1 MLINLGEPMPVP
13 SMALMQQITV
23 NELDVI
29 RDREALGFST
39 GSIDAK
45 RPEAWQVYGYKPHV
59 KFTEMYQAYERGGAG
74 HGAVHRILDKCWQ
87 QLPRIKTPGADEVTP
102 WEAKTLATLNSIKGF
117 HKLRDL
123 DRKNMVGRYAALIYR
138 IADNMKMIDPLV
150 RGSRLVDLVPVFED
164 QIEVTE
170 WHQDKNAENY
180 GTPKMYQYRTK
191 RPDSLGG
198 TSEGPAEWVP
208 VHPSR
213 VQIMAEGSSGN
224 MFDGVP
230 LLRAGFNAL
239 VDIEKISG
247 GSAESYLKN
256 SARTL
261 TFEYDAN
268 AVPSNLGPN
277 GEKID
282 VKRAHEEQVKK
293 VNRNQDSAI
302 ITQGAKAGV
311 LQTHTSDPTGAFQLA
326 ANLFSA
332 SVQVP
337 FTTLFGQQTGRLASD
352 QDRQDMNDRCKSRQ
366 QNEITPVI
374 TELITRLQAAGLIDA
389 GDFVIEWPPLD
400 APGDK
405 DRLEIAKAMTAAMR
419 EAFAAGAPDLFDV
432 DEIRKV
438 AGYEPLTTDPAAP
451 KEGDPASA

>member
-1 MLINLGEPMPVP
+1 
-13 SMALMQQITV
+13 MQQITV

-29 RDREALGFST
+29 RAREALGFSMGALDT
-39 GSIDAK
+39 K
-45 RPEAWQVYGYKPHV
+45 RPSAWDVYGYPLQV
-59 KFTEMYQAYERGGAG
+59 TFAQMYQAYERGGAA

-123 DRKNMVGRYAALIYR
+123 DRKNMIGRYAALIYR
-138 IADNMKMIDPLV
+138 IADNLPLREPLV
-150 RGSRLVDLVPVFED
+150 KGSRLVDLVPVFED
-164 QIEVTE
+164 QIKVTD
-170 WHQDKNAENY
+170 WHQDTNAENY
-180 GTPKMYQYRTK
+180 GTPKMFQYRTK
-191 RPDSLGG
+191 RMESLEHTDGA
-198 TSEGPAEWVP
+198 PVEWVD

-213 VQIMAEGSSGN
+213 VQIMAEGSSGD

-239 VDIEKISG
+239 VDVEKISG

-311 LQTHTSDPTGAFQLA
+311 LQTQTSDPTGAFQLA

-332 SVQVP
+332 SVRIP
-337 FTTLFGQQTGRLASD
+337 MTILFGAQTGRLASD
-352 QDRQDMNDRCKSRQ
+352 QDKIDMQERCEGRQE
-366 QNEITPVI
+366 NEITPVL
-374 TELITRLQAAGLIDA
+374 TELITRLQAAGLIEA
-389 GDFVIEWPPLD
+389 GAFEIEWPPLD
-400 APGDK
+400 TPGDK
-405 DRLEIAKAMTAAMR
+405 DKLEIVKAMTAAMR
-419 EAFAAGAPDLFDV
+419 EAFTAGVPELFDA

-438 AGYEPLTTDPAAP
+438 AGYEPL
-451 KEGDPASA
+451 KGEGLPTEGKPEE

>member
-1 MLINLGEPMPVP
+1 
-13 SMALMQQITV
+13 MQQITV

-29 RDREALGFST
+29 RAREALGFSS

-45 RPEAWQVYGYKPHV
+45 RPDAWGVYGYPQQV
-59 KFTEMYQAYERGGAG
+59 TFAQMYQAYERGGAG

-123 DRKNMVGRYAALIYR
+123 DRKNMIGRYSALIYR
-138 IADNMKMIDPLV
+138 IADNQKLSEPLAK
-150 RGSRLVDLVPVFED
+150 GSRLVDLVPVFED
-164 QIEVTE
+164 QIKVTE
-170 WHQDKNAENY
+170 WHQDANAENF
-180 GTPKMYQYRTK
+180 GTPKMFQYRTK
-191 RPDSLGG
+191 RL
-198 TSEGPAEWVP
+198 EGMEHTDGSPVDWVS

-213 VQIMAEGSSGN
+213 VQIMAEGSSGD

-239 VDIEKISG
+239 VDVEKISG

-261 TFEYDAN
+261 IFKYDKDAN
-268 AVPSNLGPN
+268 PTAIGPN
-277 GEKID
+277 GEQLS
-282 VKRAHEEQVKK
+282 VKKAHEEQVKK
-293 VNRNQDSAI
+293 VNRNQDAAI
-302 ITQGAKAGV
+302 VTQGADAGV
-311 LQTHTSDPTGAFQLA
+311 LQTQTSDPTGAFQLA

-337 FTTLFGQQTGRLASD
+337 FVVLFGQQTGRLASD

-374 TELITRLQAAGLIDA
+374 SELITRLQAAGLIDA

-405 DRLEIAKAMTAAMR
+405 DKLEIVKAMTAAMK
-419 EAFAAGAPDLFDV
+419 EAFGAGVPDLFDA

-438 AGYEPLTTDPAAP
+438 AGYAPLAIDPAAP

>member
-1 MLINLGEPMPVP
+1 MNT
-13 SMALMQQITV
+13 ITV

-29 RDREALGFST
+29 RAREALGFSA
-39 GSIDAK
+39 GSIDTK
-45 RPEAWQVYGYKPHV
+45 RPDAWGVYGYPLQV
-59 KFTEMYQAYERGGAG
+59 TFAQMYQAYERGGAG

-87 QLPRIKTPGADEVTP
+87 QLPRIKTPGADNVTP

-123 DRKNMVGRYAALIYR
+123 DRKNMIGRYAALIYR
-138 IADNMKMIDPLV
+138 IADNLPLRDPLV
-150 RGSRLVDLVPVFED
+150 KGSRLVDLVPVFED
-164 QIEVTE
+164 QIKVTD
-170 WHQDKNAENY
+170 WHQDANAENF
-180 GTPKMYQYRTK
+180 GAPKMFQYRTK
-191 RPDSLGG
+191 RL
-198 TSEGPAEWVP
+198 EGMEHADGAPVDWVD

-213 VQIMAEGSSGN
+213 VQIMAEGSSGD

-239 VDIEKISG
+239 VDVEKISG

-268 AVPSNLGPN
+268 AAPTAIGPN
-277 GEKID
+277 GEQLS
-282 VKRAHEEQVKK
+282 VKKAHEDQVKK
-293 VNRNQDSAI
+293 VNRNQDAAI
-302 ITQGAKAGV
+302 VTQGAKASV
-311 LQTHTSDPTGAFQLA
+311 LETHTSDPTGAFQLA

-337 FTTLFGQQTGRLASD
+337 FVVLFGQQTGRLASD

-389 GDFVIEWPPLD
+389 GDFVVEWPD
-400 APGDK
+400 IAAPTDK
-405 DRLEIAKAMTAAMR
+405 EKMALAKEMAAINT
-419 EAFAAGAPDLFDV
+419 EAFRAGQAGEMPFDGE
-432 DEIRKV
+432 EIRK
-438 AGYEPLTTDPAAP
+438 AGGYEARKVDGLPS
-451 KEGDPASA
+451 EGKPEE